1 MNTKYETL
9 HEMKHYLILWATQL
23 LSGLGS
29 AMTAYALVIWSYTQ
43 EGSALKTALLMVCSY
58 TPYVLLSLFAGALSE
73 RWNKKR
79 TLLVCD
85 ALCALSTLAVLYL
98 LRNGSLRVWHL
109 YMINA
114 FSGLMNTVQ
123 QPASELAT
131 TALLP
136 KKHYQRVG
144 SLRYFSNSVSSILT
158 PIIATAVLGLWGMDA
173 VIALDLGSFLLA
185 FAVLFFFVPIPED
198 GEKSPKS
205 EKLLCAVR
213 QGLEWLRE
221 NRGIL
226 RLILF
231 FACINFVASIYNAA
245 FPALMLS
252 KPEGGQWA
260 MGTVNAV
267 VGLSSLVGSV
277 AASFMK
283 APKSRVRA
291 IWLCL
296 MLSMSTQNFTLAFGK
311 GLPIWCAGA
320 VLGWIALPYMS
331 ANLDAL
337 LRLNIPENIQGRVFA
352 ARNSLQFFT
361 IPMGYFAG
369 GLLVDRVFE
378 PFMAA
383 QPRGGLL
390 CRLFGGGKGSGA
402 AMLFAL
408 LWLAGMG
415 VCLVFRGDK
424 HIREIENKT

>member
-173 VIALDLGSFLLA
+173 VIALTSAASCWPLRCCFSLC
-185 FAVLFFFVPIPED
+185 PSRRT
-198 GEKSPKS
+198 EKKAPKAKS
-205 EKLLCAVR
+205 CCALSVR
-213 QGLEWLRE
+213 GLSGCGRT
-221 NRGIL
+221 G
-226 RLILF
+226 
-231 FACINFVASIYNAA
+231 AYC
-245 FPALMLS
+245 
-252 KPEGGQWA
+252 
-260 MGTVNAV
+260 
-267 VGLSSLVGSV
+267 GLSS
-277 AASFMK
+277 F
-283 APKSRVRA
+283 
-291 IWLCL
+291 
-296 MLSMSTQNFTLAFGK
+296 
-311 GLPIWCAGA
+311 LP
-320 VLGWIALPYMS
+320 V
-331 ANLDAL
+331 
-337 LRLNIPENIQGRVFA
+337 
-352 ARNSLQFFT
+352 
-361 IPMGYFAG
+361 
-369 GLLVDRVFE
+369 
-378 PFMAA
+378 
-383 QPRGGLL
+383 
-390 CRLFGGGKGSGA
+390 
-402 AMLFAL
+402 
-408 LWLAGMG
+408 
-415 VCLVFRGDK
+415 
-424 HIREIENKT
+424 